1 MMKIKRKNGVKNITI
16 DLVNMTKNYIV
27 YAGDDELVKGK
38 IYLHKENFIGE
49 LLRSMA
55 TITITIGKEEKA
67 NGVENITIDLI
78 KMTKNY
84 VVYAGDDEL
93 VKGKIYLHKENFI
106 DGRIP
111 TTITITIGKEELAV

>member
-67 NGVENITIDLI
+67 NGVENITIDLV

-84 VVYAGDDEL
+84 VVYAGDDGL

>member
-16 DLVNMTKNYIV
+16 DLVKMTKNYIV

-67 NGVENITIDLI
+67 NGVENITIDLV

-84 VVYAGDDEL
+84 VVYAGDDGL

>member
-27 YAGDDELVKGK
+27 YTGDDELVKGK

>member
-16 DLVNMTKNYIV
+16 DLINMTKNYIV

-55 TITITIGKEEKA
+55 TITITIGKEQKA
-67 NGVENITIDLI
+67 NGVENITIDLV

-84 VVYAGDDEL
+84 VVYAGDDGL

-111 TTITITIGKEELAV
+111 TTITITIGKEEQAV

>member
-67 NGVENITIDLI
+67 NGVEKITIDLV

-84 VVYAGDDEL
+84 VVYAGDDGL

-111 TTITITIGKEELAV
+111 TTITITIGKEEQAV

>member
-55 TITITIGKEEKA
+55 TITITIGKEE
-67 NGVENITIDLI
+67 
-78 KMTKNY
+78 
-84 VVYAGDDEL
+84 
-93 VKGKIYLHKENFI
+93 
-106 DGRIP
+106 
-111 TTITITIGKEELAV
+111 LAV

>member
-67 NGVENITIDLI
+67 NGVENITIDLV

-84 VVYAGDDEL
+84 VVYAGDDGL

-111 TTITITIGKEELAV
+111 TTITITIGKEEQAV